1 MRPFIRGVFLT
12 SQNPADTA
20 RFYHEVA
27 GLEVSACGNEGQS
40 IYWKVETNGIQLA
53 IHDAEAFAAYSHP
66 SRPESNVTHLY
77 FKIDDQPQFL
87 AHLKTVGITPSAL
100 DEVVI
105 TIVDPDGRMVMFGT
119 A

>member
-1 MRPFIRGVFLT
+1 MT
-12 SQNPADTA
+12 SQNPSDTA
-20 RFYHEVA
+20 RFYQEVA
-27 GLEVSACGNEGQS
+27 GLQVAACGNEGQYT
-40 IYWKVETNGIQLA
+40 YWKVETNGIQFA
-53 IHDAEAFAAYSHP
+53 IHDAESFATYSHP

-87 AHLKTVGITPSAL
+87 AHLKAVGISPSEV
-100 DEVVI
+100 DEVVV